1 MKTKAAVLFE
11 AGRDWQVLEL
21 DLDPPKANEVLLRV
35 EYCGLCHSDEH
46 VRKGAFLRYPVV
58 GGHEGAGVI
67 EQVGPGVTTVSP
79 GDHAV
84 TAFAPRCG
92 TCPWCMTGRA
102 FLCDQGAAA
111 STGELLDGTF
121 RLHYGDVDVGAMCL
135 LGTFSQWVVV
145 PEGSVVKIDDDLPL
159 DAACLLACGVPTG
172 WGSAVNV
179 AEVGPGDVVVIYGT
193 GGVGMNAVQ
202 GSALAGARTVVAV
215 DPVPWKLERAKAFGA
230 HYTFTSHE
238 QAMEFL
244 VEHTRGV
251 LADKAIVITGNVE
264 AGVVAQAVDAVSKAG
279 TVVLTGMSD
288 PTEVPTIQLNGTFM
302 AVYAKRLLTTL
313 YGHCNP
319 HVDIP
324 RLAEL
329 YRSGQLKLDELI
341 TARYELA
348 DVNQGYRDLL
358 AGENLRGIIEFEH

>member
-1 MKTKAAVLFE
+1 MKTQAAVLFE
-11 AGRDWQVLEL
+11 AGRDWEVLEL
-21 DLDPPKANEVLLRV
+21 DLDPPKTNEVLLRV

-102 FLCDQGAAA
+102 FLCDKGAAA
-111 STGELLDGTF
+111 SSGELLDGTF
-121 RLHYGDVDVGAMCL
+121 RLHYGNVDVGAMCL
-135 LGTFSQWVVV
+135 LGTFSQW
-145 PEGSVVKIDDDLPL
+145 
-159 DAACLLACGVPTG
+159 
-172 WGSAVNV
+172 
-179 AEVGPGDVVVIYGT
+179 
-193 GGVGMNAVQ
+193 
-202 GSALAGARTVVAV
+202 
-215 DPVPWKLERAKAFGA
+215 
-230 HYTFTSHE
+230 
-238 QAMEFL
+238 
-244 VEHTRGV
+244 
-251 LADKAIVITGNVE
+251 ADKAIVITGNVE
-264 AGVVAQAVDAVSKAG
+264 AGVVTQAVDAVSKAG

-324 RLAEL
+324 RLAKL
-329 YRSGQLKLDELI
+329 YRNGQLKLDELI

-348 DVNQGYRDLL
+348 DVNKGYRDLL